1 MQRVE
6 IRVKGRIDE
15 HWSTWLAGLDV
26 AHNDQGETLLT
37 GTVTDQAAL
46 YGVIA
51 RLRDLGLPLLSVS
64 YVEEDDSAT
73 GQGDRGRGNG
83 G

>member
-15 HWSTWLAGLDV
+15 HWSTWLADLTV
-26 AHNDQGETLLT
+26 AHTDQGETVLT
-37 GTVTDQAAL
+37 GVLADQAAL

-51 RLRDLGLPLLSVS
+51 RVRDLGLPLLSVNH
-64 YVEEDDSAT
+64 VEVDDSAM
-73 GQGDRGRGNG
+73 G
-83 G
+83 